1 MRRIGSRQRL
11 TKKFQEEKADR
22 LCSKTLCSEFSWST
36 MYRFRV
42 WGKENKVKMLV
53 EPIVEGLELRSL
65 TLTITFGDPPTVS
78 GLKVFNGLLVQGD
91 NSKMN

>member
-1 MRRIGSRQRL
+1 
-11 TKKFQEEKADR
+11 
-22 LCSKTLCSEFSWST
+22 

-78 GLKVFNGLLVQGD
+78 GLKVLNGLLVQGD